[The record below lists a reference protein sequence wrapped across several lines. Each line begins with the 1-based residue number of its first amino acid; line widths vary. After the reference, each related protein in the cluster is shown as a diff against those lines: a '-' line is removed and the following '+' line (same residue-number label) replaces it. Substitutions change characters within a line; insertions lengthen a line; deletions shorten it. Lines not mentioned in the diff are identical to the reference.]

1 METNRYYHQF
11 LNNFDDRP
19 SPQHEVT
26 EAEKFA
32 FLVLTLQMAH
42 TVQDRLEDLWTK
54 MEQLHT
60 PFYGQKM
67 GRARYCHILHFLHFT
82 DNNKNGVDRTD
93 DRLWKIRD
101 LYEIL
106 RTNFSKFY
114 NPSEHL
120 AVDEVIVK
128 FNGRVLFKQNI
139 PKKMQTFWHQNVQTM
154 LLYWIFMT

>member
-1 METNRYYHQF
+1 M
-11 LNNFDDRP
+11 LG
-19 SPQHEVT
+19 S
-26 EAEKFA
+26 
-32 FLVLTLQMAH
+32 
-42 TVQDRLEDLWTK
+42 
-54 MEQLHT
+54 
-60 PFYGQKM
+60 
-67 GRARYCHILHFLHFT
+67 HILHFLHFT